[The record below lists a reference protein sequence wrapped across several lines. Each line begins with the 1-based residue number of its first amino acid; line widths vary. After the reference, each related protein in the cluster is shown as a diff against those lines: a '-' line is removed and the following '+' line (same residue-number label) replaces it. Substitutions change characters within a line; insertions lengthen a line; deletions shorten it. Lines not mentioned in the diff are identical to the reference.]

1 MAESQKSD
9 IAVAEM
15 AKDVLKMA
23 TADKHKFD
31 ALVGLIKEGN
41 VSNQEVVDTVLNLL
55 VAGEFDLETNFII
68 QDPENVTNM
77 LNLMDNCSETLQAE
91 VWSHFTAILRKST
104 RNLQA
109 CTEVGVIEM
118 VLGQLADAGEMLAGK
133 QHTLKSEAAQW
144 N

>member
-1 MAESQKSD
+1 MFWPRYNLC
-9 IAVAEM
+9 VC
-15 AKDVLKMA
+15 
-23 TADKHKFD
+23 
-31 ALVGLIKEGN
+31 ALCHYGLEK
-41 VSNQEVVDTVLNLL
+41 LL
-55 VAGEFDLETNFII
+55 FF
-68 QDPENVTNM
+68 
-77 LNLMDNCSETLQAE
+77 QAE